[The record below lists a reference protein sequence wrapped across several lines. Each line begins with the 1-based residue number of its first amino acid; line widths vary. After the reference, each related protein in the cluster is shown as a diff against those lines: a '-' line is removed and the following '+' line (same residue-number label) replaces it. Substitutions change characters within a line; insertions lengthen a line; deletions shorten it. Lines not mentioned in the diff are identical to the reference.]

1 MAAGCTI
8 VASST
13 APVIE
18 VMEHERSGL
27 LVDFWNEDEQVAALH
42 RCLNEPELRQRCAF
56 LAQAT
61 ASKYSAVEGLRQ
73 WLAVLCEDTDQT
85 A

>member
-1 MAAGCTI
+1 MAAGCSI
-8 VASST
+8 VASNT

-27 LVDFWNEDEQVAALH
+27 LADFWNEDEQVAALH
-42 RCLNEPELRQRCAF
+42 RFLNEPELRKRCAVE
-56 LAQAT
+56 AQAT
-61 ASKYSAVEGLRQ
+61 ASKYSAEEGLRQ
-73 WLAVLCEDTDQT
+73 WRAVLCEDTDQT